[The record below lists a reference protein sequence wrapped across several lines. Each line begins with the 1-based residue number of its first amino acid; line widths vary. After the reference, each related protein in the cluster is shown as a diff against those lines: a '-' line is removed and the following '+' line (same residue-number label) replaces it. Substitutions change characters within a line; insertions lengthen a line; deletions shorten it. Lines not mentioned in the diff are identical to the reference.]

1 MGRLQGKVALIT
13 GGGTGIGAA
22 TATRFAAEGANVTVC
37 GRRLE
42 PLQQVVKHIREVGGA
57 GQARVLDVAD
67 DGAFTQT
74 IDAVVEEHG
83 RLDILVNNAYSM
95 VGAPIEEMTTD
106 DWYSCFRVT
115 MDGTFFGTRAAF
127 PVMRHQ
133 KSGAIVNLSSV
144 CGLLGASHTAAYGAA
159 KAGVI
164 NFSRAAAIE
173 GAPFNIR
180 VNVVIPG
187 VVMSPGTEQALPTE
201 DARLATAAGVPLQRI
216 GEPEE
221 VSNAILFLASDEAS
235 YVTGTQVVV
244 DGGKTCELSST
255 AAMDGFDAT

>member
-106 DWYSCFRVT
+106 DW
-115 MDGTFFGTRAAF
+115 
-127 PVMRHQ
+127 
-133 KSGAIVNLSSV
+133 IVNLSSV